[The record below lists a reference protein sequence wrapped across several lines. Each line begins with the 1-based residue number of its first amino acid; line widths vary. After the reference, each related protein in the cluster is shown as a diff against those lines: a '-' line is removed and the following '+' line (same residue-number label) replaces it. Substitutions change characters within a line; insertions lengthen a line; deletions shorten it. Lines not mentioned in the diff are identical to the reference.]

1 MKKFVLFVLTITL
14 FLATLIYV
22 AFRWGS
28 EWISSVVADIIPI
41 EVQEKIGEASLKQLE
56 IQELE
61 KTKLPVFTREK
72 IKSHFLKIVQQDT
85 AHLKILFYDA
95 PYPNAFA
102 LPGNYIVILDSIVK
116 LSQDTITYNDVIGV
130 MAHEMGHLHFKHSLK
145 LVIKS
150 GLTAMVISYFIG
162 DVSSF
167 VASITHQLL
176 TLSYSRSYEEEADD
190 YAIYLLKKQ
199 KISTLPLAHL
209 LENMS
214 KTYKEESTLPAFLS
228 THPVTEERVK
238 KLKDANLNISL

>member
-22 AFRWGS
+22 AFRWGG

-41 EVQEKIGEASLKQLE
+41 EVQEKIGEASLEQLE

-61 KTKLPVFTREK
+61 KTKLPVFTQEK

-85 AHLKILFYDA
+85 TRLKILFYNA

-145 LVIKS
+145 I
-150 GLTAMVISYFIG
+150 
-162 DVSSF
+162 
-167 VASITHQLL
+167 
-176 TLSYSRSYEEEADD
+176 
-190 YAIYLLKKQ
+190 
-199 KISTLPLAHL
+199 
-209 LENMS
+209 
-214 KTYKEESTLPAFLS
+214 LS
-228 THPVTEERVK
+228 TV
-238 KLKDANLNISL
+238 